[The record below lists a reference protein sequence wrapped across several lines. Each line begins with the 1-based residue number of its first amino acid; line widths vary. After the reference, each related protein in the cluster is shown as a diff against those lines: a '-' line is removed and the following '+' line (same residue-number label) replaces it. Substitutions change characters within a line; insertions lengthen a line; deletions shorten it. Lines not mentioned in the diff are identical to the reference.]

1 VGESAGPRDRSGSSP
16 SDPGV
21 DGADH
26 PEHAHGGAAPLR
38 IFINYRREDAGG
50 HALSLYEPLTERFGR
65 DNVFMDI
72 HAIEPGRPYPE
83 VISRWVGS
91 CDVLIALIGRQWAT
105 MADAKGRRRIDDP
118 KDLVV
123 LEIKAA
129 LDRQVRVIPATVQK
143 AEPPT
148 ADVLP
153 EALQELADYQAI
165 ELSDVRWAFDVGRLI
180 QTLET
185 LEREHLAEE
194 AERLE
199 AERLEAERAEAA
211 RAAERAEAE
220 RLEAE
225 RAEAERAEAERA
237 EAERAEA
244 ERATD
249 APASERPAEGGW
261 RIPRVGTEIGGYRI
275 EALIGRGGMS
285 DVFLAEHPGLPGR
298 KVALKILSPEL
309 AEDEAFRERFVRES
323 RLAAA
328 LEHPNIVPI
337 YQAGEFEGSLFIVMR
352 YVDGPDLSGLI
363 ESEGRLDPQRTLSI
377 LSQVAG
383 ALDAAHARELVH
395 RDVKPGNVLIA
406 PGKGTGG
413 RDHAYLS
420 DFGLVRGAESRAISV
435 PGGPLIGTL
444 AYIAPEQIEGRSVD
458 HRADIYSL
466 GCVLYEC
473 LTGQVPFRRDTQT
486 ALMWAHVNEP
496 SPPVTA
502 VLPNAPPAI
511 DAVLARAL
519 AKSPDA
525 RYGSATELVAD
536 ASAALAQGIG
546 RATTQQ
552 TVPQEL
558 RPADTA
564 AVPSPIPS
572 TSAPPTPPMPSQT
585 TPTPA
590 PTPPGPTVPSPT
602 APGPTAPSPAPAR
615 GSRAKLQLIAGLVAA
630 VVVGVVVVLLLGGG
644 GGSEDLP
651 VATIDSAPSGTVGET
666 SATIAF
672 GSDAEGATFEC
683 SLDDAAFSSCT
694 SPQTMEVGSGE
705 HTFRVRAVTD
715 AGTGEPTSATWTVE
729 GGGAGS
735 DVTISSG
742 PTGTVADATATFE
755 FSSGDATATFEC
767 SLDVAEFTSCTSPQ
781 TYSGLTNGQHI
792 FQVQAV
798 SADGAA
804 GAPVQQAWTVQ
815 VGADEFPNASEAAL
829 LQHIPGG
836 IRSNC
841 SRSEMEPPGGADAV
855 IFCQANEEFVGVTYF
870 HFETAADMEAYY
882 DLTLNYAGVSRDA
895 GGCDADTPTDGER
908 AWTDDNLGTSGRVVC
923 YLDEE
928 QDLAALEWNEPSMLI
943 HAWSFHTES
952 DAQALL
958 AWWGRFGGPTP

>member
-1 VGESAGPRDRSGSSP
+1 MTP

-21 DGADH
+21 HGTSG
-26 PEHAHGGAAPLR
+26 EHAEGPAPLR

-50 HALSLYEPLTERFGR
+50 HALSLYEPLAERFGK

-105 MADAKGRRRIDDP
+105 MTDAKGNRRIDDP

-153 EALQELADYQAI
+153 EPLQALSDYQAI

-185 LEREHLAEE
+185 LEREHLEE
-194 AERLE
+194 V
-199 AERLEAERAEAA
+199 AA
-211 RAAERAEAE
+211 RIEREAAERAEREAAEAAE
-220 RLEAE
+220 REAAEAAARAEREAAERVEREAAETAERE
-225 RAEAERAEAERA
+225 RAEREAADR
-237 EAERAEA
+237 
-244 ERATD
+244 
-249 APASERPAEGGW
+249 PAASGERPTEGGW

-285 DVFLAEHPGLPGR
+285 DVYLAEHPGLPGR

-309 AEDEAFRERFVRES
+309 AEDESFRERFVRES

-337 YQAGEFEGSLFIVMR
+337 YQAGEFESSLFIVMR

-420 DFGLVRGAESRAISV
+420 DFGLVRGAESRAISA

-444 AYIAPEQIEGRSVD
+444 AYIAPEQIEGKAVD
-458 HRADIYSL
+458 RRADIYSL

-496 SPPVTA
+496 APPVTA

-511 DAVLARAL
+511 DGVLARAL
-519 AKSPDA
+519 AKSPEA
-525 RYGSATELVAD
+525 RYGNATELVTE
-536 ASAALAQGIG
+536 ASAALGPGIG
-546 RATTQQ
+546 RETTQQ
-552 TVPQEL
+552 TVPRDL
-558 RPADTA
+558 RPDA
-564 AVPSPIPS
+564 AVTQPPMPTSSSP
-572 TSAPPTPPMPSQT
+572 APPMPSET
-585 TPTPA
+585 APA
-590 PTPPGPTVPSPT
+590 PAPAPT
-602 APGPTAPSPAPAR
+602 APGPSAPTTTPAR
-615 GSRAKLQLIAGLVAA
+615 GSKAKVQLIAGLVAA
-630 VVVGVVVVLLLGGG
+630 LVVGVVVVLLLGGG
-644 GGSEDLP
+644 GGGGDLP
-651 VATIDSAPSGTVGET
+651 VATIDSAPSGSVAET

-683 SLDDAAFSSCT
+683 SLDGAEFASCT
-694 SPQTMEVGSGE
+694 SPQTVEVGAGAHS
-705 HTFRVRAVTD
+705 FRVRAVTD
-715 AGTGEPTSATWTVE
+715 AGTGEAASADWTVE
-729 GGGAGS
+729 GGGPAGP

-742 PTGTVADATATFE
+742 PSGTVADAAATFE

-767 SLDVAEFTSCTSPQ
+767 SLDIAEFTSCTSPQ
-781 TYSGLTNGQHI
+781 TYADLTNGQHT

-798 SADGAA
+798 SADGAT
-804 GAPVQQAWTVQ
+804 GPVAQQAWTVQ
-815 VGADEFPNASEAAL
+815 VGANEFPNAAEAAL

-841 SRSEMEPPGGADAV
+841 SRSDLEADGADAV
-855 IFCQANEEFVGVTYF
+855 IFCPANEEFVGVTYF
-870 HFETAADMEAYY
+870 HFQTAADMDAYY
-882 DLTLNYAGVSRDA
+882 DITLTYADHA
-895 GGCDADTPTDGER
+895 LDDGGCNEDAPGEGER
-908 AWTDDNLGTSGRVVC
+908 EWSDETVGTSGRVVC
-923 YLDEE
+923 YFDED
-928 QDLAALEWNEPSMLI
+928 QNLAALEWNEPSMLI
-943 HAWSFHTES
+943 HAWSFHTENDPS
-952 DAQALL
+952 ALL
-958 AWWGRFGGPTP
+958 SWWGRFGGPIP